1 MSTESVRR
9 SRRAGGVRLILG
21 GLVCASMALA
31 DTAYAE
37 PTRFIPWKD
46 PAATP
51 PLVLSDLAG
60 KAQSLAEYRG
70 RLVLLS
76 FWATWCEP
84 CRDEMTSI
92 RILQER
98 MTGRPFT
105 ALFVNLGEAK
115 ARVAEFA
122 ARESISFPILLDPNQ
137 DASRA
142 WRVRLLPSSFLIGTD
157 GRARYSVIGEIDWAH
172 ADAVAIVQSLLR

>member
-1 MSTESVRR
+1 M
-9 SRRAGGVRLILG
+9 LG
-21 GLVCASMALA
+21 GLVCASLVLA
-31 DTAYAE
+31 GTACAD
-37 PTRFIPWKD
+37 PIRFISWKD

-51 PLVLSDLAG
+51 PLALNDLAG
-60 KAQSLAEYRG
+60 KAQSLADYRG
-70 RLVLLS
+70 RLVLLN

-98 MTGRPFT
+98 MASRPFT
-105 ALFVNLGEAK
+105 VLFVNFGEAR
-115 ARVAEFA
+115 ARVADFA

-157 GRARYSVIGEIDWAH
+157 GRARYSVIGEIDWVH